1 MSFGWRASISSQR
14 HAALLVHEVD
24 EPEVAGA
31 EHDDLLVAHV
41 LLRLLLARRRFGA
54 RRLARRRCRRPSC
67 SRPRRRPARDLGV
80 DRAADQVVEAVA
92 VALLEGRALRLA
104 VVGEDDDLVR
114 PRRVAAGAVD
124 AAELLV
130 ELAQR
135 LERVAALEPGV
146 VRDLVVAREGRVDR
160 GAAPEHVGDHARA
173 RSGRGRRRRR
183 RRGGTRTCT
192 PRWPRG
198 RTSRFACRI
207 AAVSS
212 RKTSQKTST
221 SSARDVEAVGEER
234 AVAGVRLLLGA
245 DPAHGQ
251 QHVVGVA
258 REQVAAARA
267 AVREQ
272 AVAGRVP
279 PLDLG
284 AVVRVRAD
292 HQRPGLLLDPA
303 ERGDVLVRAEQD
315 ARPGSRRS
323 ARRGRSPTRSGGACP
338 RRASAPSA
346 ARCRRA
352 SRAAA
357 PASRARRSRGR

>member
-1 MSFGWRASISSQR
+1 M
-14 HAALLVHEVD
+14 
-24 EPEVAGA
+24 
-31 EHDDLLVAHV
+31 
-41 LLRLLLARRRFGA
+41 
-54 RRLARRRCRRPSC
+54 
-67 SRPRRRPARDLGV
+67 
-80 DRAADQVVEAVA
+80 
-92 VALLEGRALRLA
+92 ALLEGRALRLA

-114 PRRVAAGAVD
+114 ARRVPAGAVD

-130 ELAQR
+130 ELAER
-135 LERVAALEPGV
+135 LERVGPLEPGV

-160 GAAPEHVGDHARA
+160 GAALEHVGDHGVHGQVADEDADAGADERVLDAAMAARA
-173 RSGRGRRRRR
+173 DVALRLPD
-183 RRGGTRTCT
+183 RRGQLEEDLPEDEHEQ
-192 PRWPRG
+192 PRH
-198 RTSRFACRI
+198 
-207 AAVSS
+207 
-212 RKTSQKTST
+212 
-221 SSARDVEAVGEER
+221 VEAVGEER

-292 HQRPGLLLDPA
+292 HQRPVLLLDPA

-323 ARRGRSPTRSGGACP
+323 ARRDRSPTRSGGACP

-352 SRAAA
+352 SRAGA